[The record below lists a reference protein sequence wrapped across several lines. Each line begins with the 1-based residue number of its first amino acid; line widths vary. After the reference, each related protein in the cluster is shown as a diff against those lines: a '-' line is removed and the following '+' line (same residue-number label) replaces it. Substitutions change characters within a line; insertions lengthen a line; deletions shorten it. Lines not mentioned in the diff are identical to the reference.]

1 MITFPNCKI
10 NLGLNVTRKREDGFH
25 VLETVFF
32 PVALKD
38 SLEVIQSTDI
48 RFQSTG
54 LHIGGDEQE
63 NLCIKAYNILK
74 RDFPHLPAV
83 HVHLHKAIP
92 MGAGLGGGSSDA
104 AFMLALL
111 NKKFKLDILQD
122 QLLHYAL
129 ELGSDCPFFI
139 INQPCYATGR
149 GEILEPVTVDLSAYR
164 IVLVNPGIHVSTKD
178 AFAQLTPKVPHV
190 NIREIVEQPINTWK
204 DTLINDFEQTV
215 FSFHPSINEI
225 KRQLYDEG
233 ALYASMSGTGS
244 TVYGLFENERS
255 INLTLPE
262 SYFVFEQVMA

>member
-1 MITFPNCKI
+1 
-10 NLGLNVTRKREDGFH
+10 
-25 VLETVFF
+25 
-32 PVALKD
+32 
-38 SLEVIQSTDI
+38 
-48 RFQSTG
+48 
-54 LHIGGDEQE
+54 
-63 NLCIKAYNILK
+63 
-74 RDFPHLPAV
+74 
-83 HVHLHKAIP
+83 

-215 FSFHPSINEI
+215 FSFHPSIKEI